1 MSISFNGFGEKA
13 ATFKAAEGLTA
24 GVPVKV
30 SANDTAAPCAAG
42 DKFCGVSLGVDSGY
56 AAVQLSGFAVL
67 PYTGTAAPAVGY
79 NALAAD
85 GSGGVKVLEG
95 GRSLLVVHVDTTAK
109 TAGIVL

>member
-42 DKFCGVSLGVDSGY
+42 DDFCGVALGVSGGY

-67 PYTGTAAPAVGY
+67 PYTGATAPSVGY

-95 GRSLLVVHVDTTAK
+95 GRSLLAVNVDTTAK
-109 TAGIVL
+109 TVGVMM

>member
-13 ATFKAAEGLTA
+13 ATFKAAEGLAA

-42 DKFCGVSLGVDSGY
+42 DDFCGVAMNVSGGY

-67 PYTGTAAPAVGY
+67 PYTGATAPAVGY
-79 NALAAD
+79 SELAAD
-85 GSGGVKVLEG
+85 GSGGVKVLAG
-95 GRSLLVVHVDTTAK
+95 GRSLLVVNVDTTAK